1 MQEITWKCYSPL
13 RADFFPQE
21 VYDDPY
27 LMDREGPMELD
38 GGSLVEYAES
48 ICDAIQRENEAAGDL
63 APYIHGDRAAVL
75 NGKVLSILPSV
86 EIVDDELM
94 GCAVVTLREPLNGPQ
109 TAALREYLTGQYS
122 DGWGESFEQQEIEVS
137 EGTLYVHFWSRE
149 RFNIEIDRHPDGAL
163 QQEQQP
169 ATPVRPKM
177 NLVGED
183 GNIFAILGRAA
194 RLLHRFGQ
202 EDRAKEMTQRVTA
215 SSSYNDALF
224 IVSEYVETEL
234 SAPGQ
239 QRQAKT
245 EKQKGG
251 DAR

>member
-1 MQEITWKCYSPL
+1 MQETTWKCYSPL
-13 RADFFPQE
+13 RADFFPQD

-27 LMDREGPMELD
+27 LMDRKGPMELD

-48 ICDAIQRENEAAGDL
+48 IRAAAQKENEDTGDL
-63 APYIHGDRAAVL
+63 AQYICGDRAAVL

-94 GCAVVTLREPLNGPQ
+94 GCATVKLRELLNGPQ

-122 DGWGESFEQQEIEVS
+122 DGWGEGFEQREIEVS
-137 EGTLYVHFWSRE
+137 DGALFIRFWNSD
-149 RFNIEIDRHPDGAL
+149 RFGIKIDRHSNEAP
-163 QQEQQP
+163 QQEQKP
-169 ATPVRPKM
+169 AASARPKM

-183 GNIFAILGRAA
+183 GNIYAILGRASK
-194 RLLHRFGQ
+194 LLRRVGQ
-202 EDRAKEMTQRVTA
+202 EDRAKEMTERVTA
-215 SSSYNDALF
+215 SHSYHDALF